1 MNEIFFFQRETIFA
15 FLFFAYCYS
24 LYGGSA
30 NERRRAQN
38 KFVMFLFKSYA
49 NQFMSK
55 NIQQAKHNGKLK
67 K

>member
-1 MNEIFFFQRETIFA
+1 MKFRFFQRETIFA
-15 FLFFAYCYS
+15 FLCIVIRYMLF
-24 LYGGSA
+24 GGSA

-49 NQFMSK
+49 NQLRSK